1 MNQPIYNQQKQ
12 QQPSIFTTDNSNFPN
27 QDNFFIYSQQLKKQ
41 KCKNGFIQCFCIGG
55 LVTCMNL
62 ITFYI
67 GYYYG
72 INHGHDQ
79 DQNGSY

>member
-1 MNQPIYNQQKQ
+1 MNQPIYNQQQQQ

-41 KCKNGFIQCFCIGG
+41 KCKNGFIQCCCIGG
-55 LVTCMNL
+55 LVTGMNL
-62 ITFYI
+62 LTFYI

-72 INHGHDQ
+72 INHYHDN
-79 DQNGSY
+79 DGSF